1 MVALYRRAQE
11 ISEWRR
17 RSNGKRIILV
27 CTAMMIAFWEEAA
40 ASTHTNS
47 FANAHD
53 EKFATPENAPQY

>member
-1 MVALYRRAQE
+1 
-11 ISEWRR
+11 
-17 RSNGKRIILV
+17 
-27 CTAMMIAFWEEAA
+27 MMIAFWEEAA